1 MSFTHFGLE
10 FEKSTENTVCKIVM
24 CVRSFSA
31 AMLTILFVLISFSY
45 SCLGQADEKPV
56 YKFEDTRISQAD
68 TLLAR
73 KQYAEALKAYQQTL
87 DTYNKESFYEGMVY
101 ATERMAFCHR
111 RLGDDKLSA
120 ATFQKAIELAK
131 EKLEPNHMLLSKAY
145 LNNGIRAHYND
156 NTMVA
161 TLLLDSAMWTY
172 QKSSN
177 KLFSN
182 YKGIVRFKFY
192 TQYYSLIS
200 QDSLIK
206 YVYEKKRIFDYKQND
221 INKEIYMITDF
232 GRAFYRIGDYEKSV
246 AYCLEAI
253 KKSRQ
258 HLETLEPFYHS
269 DAMFTL
275 GRSLLVLGKPINAL
289 DVSNDLIDYTR
300 RENPESNE
308 LSGYLNLK
316 AVTLV
321 NLRRHEEARRVY
333 FEIRNRRR
341 KPTDSENFHLD
352 VTMNLGIS
360 YVKDGNQKTGL
371 PYLLEAL
378 ESQKKIGNTP
388 DLMLA
393 TRYRYVADSYVLNSE
408 FDNAVKHYDSALR
421 ILLPSYKESILRF
434 PSHIPQ
440 NLSLAKLKFLK
451 YKVQSLKGIQSHDSL
466 PNSALLYSILEHTQ
480 AIQKYLIDNRERIES
495 ENDKLALVE
504 NFKQIFE
511 SGIQVIFELHSQN
524 GDSNY
529 VSDVCSNMARSK
541 SLLFLEQQDDYSF
554 LLKSNFPGKLRENFS
569 IAKVTVDSLDN
580 LINQQIAIDPLGD
593 SVMMLNTEKMK
604 WNARL
609 AEVRETIEKEYPDA
623 DNDLLSKDVTINSL
637 RADHQLTDQKAL
649 VEYFVGDSVVFV
661 VGLSG
666 EKESFHRIKK
676 DKKLNQALSNFL
688 GEVNTTPHS
697 GELNEH
703 LKNFGESAAT
713 LYRELLQPVLD
724 DLGEISEMIIVP
736 DDILSRVP
744 FEMLVSEWSG
754 KESSFKEL
762 NYLLRNVK
770 VSHLL
775 SSKVSF
781 NELTETHGK
790 GMLGFGYAGEG
801 IVDERA
807 EMGGLPGALKEINFL
822 KSNFEGDYY
831 MGKEGTK
838 HQFLKKAGDYDVI
851 HLALHGK
858 SDSVNRYNSALVF
871 NGDRDYYMTST
882 DLYRTRLK
890 SKLAVLSACETG
902 IGKISEGEGSF
913 SIARGFAI
921 AGVPAI
927 VTTLWKVNDEAGAT
941 ITEQFYRNLQAGDKK
956 DEALRQAKLK
966 YLEESDNLTSSP
978 FYWGSYILIGDTS
991 TIELKG
997 KAGLPWQWALITLVL
1012 LASMGLGLRRLSRK
1026 PFDQAA

>member
-1 MSFTHFGLE
+1 MA
-10 FEKSTENTVCKIVM
+10 K
-24 CVRSFSA
+24 CVRSSSA
-31 AMLTILFVLISFSY
+31 AMLTILFLLISFSY

-68 TLLAR
+68 TLLAH
-73 KQYAEALKAYQQTL
+73 KQYEEALKAYQQSL
-87 DTYNKESFYEGMVY
+87 DVYSKESFYEGMVY
-101 ATERMAFCHR
+101 TTERMAFCHR

-120 ATFQKAIELAK
+120 ATFQKAINLAK

-145 LNNGIRAHYND
+145 LNNGIRAHYYQNSD
-156 NTMVA
+156 MA
-161 TLLLDSAMWTY
+161 TGFLDSALWIYETSPNV
-172 QKSSN
+172 KA
-177 KLFSN
+177 KIR
-182 YKGIVRFKFY
+182 KGIIRFKFY
-192 TQYYSLIS
+192 TYFYSDAS
-200 QDSLIK
+200 VDTLIK
-206 YVYEKKRIFDYKQND
+206 YAFLKESTFDYSTSDVNDEVFMLTDFSRAYYRAGDYRKSITYCFEALKRCKQHSNSVEPYYYSNALFELARSLKYSGEYIEALSLTNELLEFVQQND
-221 INKEIYMITDF
+221 PQ
-232 GRAFYRIGDYEKSV
+232 GS
-246 AYCLEAI
+246 
-253 KKSRQ
+253 
-258 HLETLEPFYHS
+258 TL
-269 DAMFTL
+269 L
-275 GRSLLVLGKPINAL
+275 
-289 DVSNDLIDYTR
+289 
-300 RENPESNE
+300 
-308 LSGYLNLK
+308 GYLNLK
-316 AVTLV
+316 AVILTDLS
-321 NLRRHEEARRVY
+321 LYKEAREVY
-333 FEIRNRRR
+333 QEIL
-341 KPTDSENFHLD
+341 KYPTDPRSRKDFLIS
-352 VTMNLGIS
+352 VIQNLGVCYS
-360 YVKDGNQKTGL
+360 NEGNFSKAQLFLQEALKLQKELPGSSNQKLSIRYGFL
-371 PYLLEAL
+371 AQSHYFNSDLHLAL
-378 ESQKKIGNTP
+378 
-388 DLMLA
+388 
-393 TRYRYVADSYVLNSE
+393 SY
-408 FDNAVKHYDSALR
+408 YDSALTH
-421 ILLPSYKESILRF
+421 IIPSYNGQSLEFPSDIPRDLSTSTLKLLTRKTKILHHLQESYEKGSPEALKLQSTILSFVQGISRHLFQNRSKSDSEDTKLSMADSFKGLYENAMSTSYSAYSYNKESIF
-434 PSHIPQ
+434 ISE
-440 NLSLAKLKFLK
+440 
-451 YKVQSLKGIQSHDSL
+451 SLK
-466 PNSALLYSILEHTQ
+466 
-480 AIQKYLIDNRERIES
+480 
-495 ENDKLALVE
+495 
-504 NFKQIFE
+504 
-511 SGIQVIFELHSQN
+511 
-524 GDSNY
+524 
-529 VSDVCSNMARSK
+529 NMARGK
-541 SLLFLEQQDDYSF
+541 SLLFLEQLSDYNILNS
-554 LLKSNFPGKLRENFS
+554 KSASQQARARFGRARVA
-569 IAKVTVDSLDN
+569 IDSLDN

-593 SVMMLNTEKMK
+593 SVMILNTEKMK

-637 RADHQLTDQKAL
+637 REDHQLTDQKAL

-703 LKNFGESAAT
+703 LKNFGESAST

-1012 LASMGLGLRRLSRK
+1012 LASLGLGLRRLSRK